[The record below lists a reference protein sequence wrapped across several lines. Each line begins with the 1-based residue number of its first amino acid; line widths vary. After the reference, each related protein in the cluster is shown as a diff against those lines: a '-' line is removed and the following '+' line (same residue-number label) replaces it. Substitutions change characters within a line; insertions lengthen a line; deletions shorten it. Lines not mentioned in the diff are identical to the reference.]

1 MQTFCDNGD
10 FFLLFLSDASLYDGI
25 VWPIIIYHESFNLIS
40 KSPTREGG
48 DNIIPVKQHYSNTLL
63 SIDLIHLQSGSS
75 FICLSI
81 SFSILFAKSIVSF

>member
-48 DNIIPVKQHYSNTLL
+48 DNIIPVKQIMLGRKITSYYHTKK
-63 SIDLIHLQSGSS
+63 
-75 FICLSI
+75 F
-81 SFSILFAKSIVSF
+81 